1 MADQATQLSNIGRAI
16 ETITGR
22 AAAPGEIQRLLA
34 IARVLGL
41 REDDGMLPIL
51 AALDAYHGIFSRL
64 PAQMKSAAKAA
75 ADGSAAQAKDRVAE
89 AVSHLVPTVES
100 AVERTAAGVVRRVHV
115 ARSLWSIAVVVMIL
129 AAVFF
134 VGELIG
140 AGFLHAVR
148 DARANLS
155 WFDAFGPLSWRAGLA
170 AAAVAVGIWGY
181 YDYTST
187 SEEGRSWLPF
197 IAAALL
203 AAVVIAKTAIGVF

>member
-34 IARVLGL
+34 IARVLGM

-64 PAQMKSAAKAA
+64 PAQMQSAAKAA
-75 ADGSAAQAKDRVAE
+75 ADGAAAQAKDRVAE
-89 AVSHLVPTVES
+89 AVSHLVPTVQS
-100 AVERTAAGVVRRVHV
+100 AVERAAAGVVRRVHV
-115 ARSLWSIAVVVMIL
+115 ARSLGSIAIVVMIL
-129 AAVFF
+129 AAVFLA
-134 VGELIG
+134 GELIG
-140 AGFLHAVR
+140 AGFLRAVR

-155 WFDAFGPLSWRAGLA
+155 WFDALGPLSWRAGLA

-181 YDYTST
+181 YDYTGT
-187 SEEGRSWLPF
+187 SGEERSWLPF

-203 AAVVIAKTAIGVF
+203 AAVVIAKTAMGVF

>member
-22 AAAPGEIQRLLA
+22 AAAPAEIQRLLA
-34 IARVLGL
+34 IACVLGM

-51 AALDAYHGIFSRL
+51 AVLDAYHGIFSRL
-64 PAQMKSAAKAA
+64 PAEMKSAAKAA
-75 ADGSAAQAKDRVAE
+75 TDGAAAQAKDRVAE

-100 AVERTAAGVVRRVHV
+100 AVERTAAGVVRRIYV

-140 AGFLHAVR
+140 AGFLHAVQA
-148 DARANLS
+148 ARANLS

-170 AAAVAVGIWGY
+170 AAAVALGIWGY
-181 YDYTST
+181 YDYIST
-187 SEEGRSWLPF
+187 REEGRSWLPF

-203 AAVVIAKTAIGVF
+203 AAVVIARTAMGVF